1 MTTRELVGSIAFSV
15 MPVDEAIEVV
25 LNEANSVGNT
35 NQDEGVAIH
44 FCNAYNVA
52 LARSDHEYRNLIAR
66 GDYVFS
72 DGVPITWV
80 GKRAVPNKA
89 HDWERVY
96 GPDVMEGVFAGST
109 PTSPHHYLLGSSP
122 AVLAAL
128 QQRLLERFPDAQIV
142 GSESPP
148 YRPAT
153 QEELAERDR
162 RIRATGATIVWVGL
176 GTPKQDV
183 EVARLAA
190 TLPVVAVAVGAAFD
204 FLAGTKPQ
212 APVWMQ
218 KSGTEWL
225 FRFASEP
232 RRLARRYIWGNS
244 VFLVEAVRTLRQER
258 RPTNRI

>member
-1 MTTRELVGSIAFSV
+1 MTTREFVGSIAFSV
-15 MPVDEAIEVV
+15 MPLQKAITVVLDEADRVSEMGKSHGVV
-25 LNEANSVGNT
+25 V
-35 NQDEGVAIH
+35 H

-52 LARSDHEYRNLIAR
+52 LARSDHAYRDLIGR

-80 GKRAVPNKA
+80 GKRARPDVA
-89 HDWERVY
+89 HRWERVY
-96 GPDVMEGVFAGST
+96 GPDVMLGVFAQST
-109 PTSPHHYLLGSSP
+109 RTHPRHYLLGSSP
-122 AVLAAL
+122 AVLTAL
-128 QQRLLERFPDAQIV
+128 QERLLERFPDAQIV

-148 YRPAT
+148 FRKAT
-153 QEELAERDR
+153 EDELRDR
-162 RIRATGATIVWVGL
+162 DQRIRASGATIVWVGL

-190 TLPVVAVAVGAAFD
+190 SLPVVAVAVGAAFD

-212 APVWMQ
+212 APGWMQ

-244 VFLVEAVRTLRQER
+244 IFLTEALRTLRSQR
-258 RPTNRI
+258 

>member
-1 MTTRELVGSIAFSV
+1 MSTREFVGSIAFSV
-15 MPVDEAIEVV
+15 MPLHEAITVVLDEANHVSET
-25 LNEANSVGNT
+25 GPR
-35 NQDEGVAIH
+35 QGVAVH

-52 LARSDHEYRNLIAR
+52 LARSDRAYRDLIGR

-80 GKRAVPNKA
+80 GKRARPDVA

-96 GPDVMEGVFAGST
+96 GPDVMQGVFAEST
-109 PTSPHHYLLGSSP
+109 LAHPRHYLLGSSP
-122 AVLAAL
+122 AVLASL

-142 GSESPP
+142 GTESPP
-148 YRPAT
+148 FRSAT
-153 QEELAERDR
+153 EDELRERDQR
-162 RIRATGATIVWVGL
+162 LRESGATIVWVGL

-190 TLPVVAVAVGAAFD
+190 SLPVVAVAVGAAFD

-212 APVWMQ
+212 APIWMQ

-232 RRLARRYIWGNS
+232 QRLAKRYIWGNS
-244 VFLVEAVRTLRQER
+244 VFLAEAFRTLRSKR
-258 RPTNRI
+258 

>member
-1 MTTRELVGSIAFSV
+1 MSTREFVGSIAFSV
-15 MPVDEAIEVV
+15 MPLHEAITVI
-25 LNEANSVGNT
+25 LNEANRVSKTGNS
-35 NQDEGVAIH
+35 QGVAVH

-52 LARSDHEYRNLIAR
+52 LARSDRAYRDLIGR

-80 GKRAVPNKA
+80 GKRVRPDVA
-89 HDWERVY
+89 HEWERVY
-96 GPDVMEGVFAGST
+96 GPDVMQGVFAHST
-109 PTSPHHYLLGSSP
+109 PTNPRHYLLGSSP

-128 QQRLLERFPDAQIV
+128 QQRLLERFPDAHIV
-142 GSESPP
+142 GTESPP
-148 YRPAT
+148 FRSAT
-153 QEELAERDR
+153 EDELRECDR
-162 RIRATGATIVWVGL
+162 RIRDTGATIVWVGL

-190 TLPVVAVAVGAAFD
+190 SLPIVAIAIGAAFD

-212 APVWMQ
+212 APIWMQ

-232 RRLARRYIWGNS
+232 RRLAKRYLWGNS
-244 VFLVEAVRTLRQER
+244 VFLTEAIRTFRSQR
-258 RPTNRI
+258 

>member
-1 MTTRELVGSIAFSV
+1 MTTRELVGSIAFSI
-15 MPVDEAIEVV
+15 MPLAEAIEVV
-25 LNEANSVGNT
+25 LAEAASVGTT
-35 NQDEGVAIH
+35 NHDTGVAIH

-52 LARSDHEYRNLIAR
+52 LARSHREYRELIDR

-80 GKRAVPNKA
+80 GKRAVPHKA
-89 HDWERVY
+89 DQWERVY
-96 GPDVMEGVFAGST
+96 GPDVMEGVFSRST
-109 PTSPHHYLLGSSP
+109 LKNPHHYLLGSSP

-128 QQRLLERFPDAQIV
+128 HQRLLERFPDALIV

-148 YRPAT
+148 FRPAT
-153 QEELAERDR
+153 QDDLDARDR
-162 RIRATGATIVWVGL
+162 RIRDSGATIVWVGL

-190 TLPVVAVAVGAAFD
+190 SVPVVAVAIGAAFD

-218 KSGTEWL
+218 RSGTEWL

-232 RRLARRYIWGNS
+232 RRLARRYVWGNS
-244 VFLVEAVRTLRQER
+244 VFLSEALRTLRSR
-258 RPTNRI
+258 H

>member
-1 MTTRELVGSIAFSV
+1 MNTREFVGSIAFSV
-15 MPVDEAIEVV
+15 MPLHEAITVV
-25 LNEANSVGNT
+25 LEEANRVSETGASK
-35 NQDEGVAIH
+35 GVAVH

-52 LARSDHEYRNLIAR
+52 LARSDREYRDLFAR

-80 GKRAVPNKA
+80 GKRVRPDVA
-89 HDWERVY
+89 HEWERVY
-96 GPDVMEGVFAGST
+96 GPDVMQGVFTQST
-109 PTSPHHYLLGSSP
+109 PTSPRHYLLGSSP

-142 GSESPP
+142 GTESPP
-148 YRPAT
+148 FRSVT
-153 QEELAERDR
+153 EDELRERDQ
-162 RIRATGATIVWVGL
+162 RIRESGATIVWVGL

-183 EVARLAA
+183 EVARLAVS
-190 TLPVVAVAVGAAFD
+190 LPVVAIAVGAAFD

-212 APVWMQ
+212 APIWMQ

-225 FRFASEP
+225 FRLASEP

-244 VFLVEAVRTLRQER
+244 VFLTEAIRTLRSR
-258 RPTNRI
+258 R

>member
-1 MTTRELVGSIAFSV
+1 MSTREFVGSISFTV
-15 MPVDEAIEVV
+15 MPLHEAITVI
-25 LNEANSVGNT
+25 LNEANQSCESGNSR
-35 NQDEGVAIH
+35 GVAVH

-80 GKRAVPNKA
+80 GKRAVPKKA

-96 GPDVMEGVFAGST
+96 GPDVMEGVFARST
-109 PTSPHHYLLGSSP
+109 VTNPRHYLLGSSP
-122 AVLAAL
+122 AVLATL
-128 QQRLLERFPDAQIV
+128 QERLLERFPDAQIV

-148 YRPAT
+148 FRPAT
-153 QEELAERDR
+153 EDELMERDQ
-162 RIRATGATIVWVGL
+162 RIRDAGATIVWVGL

-190 TLPVVAVAVGAAFD
+190 SLPIVAIAIGAAFD

-212 APVWMQ
+212 APIWMQ

-232 RRLARRYIWGNS
+232 RRLAKRYIWGNS
-244 VFLVEAVRTLRQER
+244 VFLAEAIRTLRSQH
-258 RPTNRI
+258 

>member
-1 MTTRELVGSIAFSV
+1 MSTRELVGSIAFSV
-15 MPVDEAIEVV
+15 MTLDDAIDVV
-25 LNEANSVGNT
+25 LNEANSVGKT
-35 NQDEGVAIH
+35 SQDEGVAIH

-52 LARSDHEYRNLIAR
+52 LARSDREYRELIAR
-66 GDYVFS
+66 GNYVFS

-80 GKRAVPNKA
+80 GKRAVPHKA
-89 HDWERVY
+89 HEWERVY
-96 GPDVMEGVFAGST
+96 GPDVMEGVFARST
-109 PTSPHHYLLGSSP
+109 PTRPRHYLLGSSP

-128 QQRLLERFPDAQIV
+128 QERLLERFPDAQIV
-142 GSESPP
+142 SSESPP
-148 YRPAT
+148 FRPPT

-162 RIRATGATIVWVGL
+162 RIRESGATIVWVGL

-190 TLPVVAVAVGAAFD
+190 SLPVVAVAVGAAFD

-232 RRLARRYIWGNS
+232 RRLARRYVWGNS
-244 VFLVEAVRTLRQER
+244 VFLFEAIRTLRSQR
-258 RPTNRI
+258 

>member
-1 MTTRELVGSIAFSV
+1 MSTREFVGSIAFSV
-15 MPVDEAIEVV
+15 MPLDDAIEVV
-25 LNEANSVGNT
+25 LNETNNVGNT

-52 LARSDHEYRNLIAR
+52 LARSDRKYRELIDR
-66 GDYVFS
+66 GNYVFS

-80 GKRAVPNKA
+80 GKRAVPHKA
-89 HDWERVY
+89 HEWDRVY
-96 GPDVMEGVFAGST
+96 GPDVMEGVFARST
-109 PTSPHHYLLGSSP
+109 VTNPRHYLLGSSP
-122 AVLAAL
+122 AVLATL
-128 QQRLLERFPDAQIV
+128 QERLLERFPDAQIV

-148 YRPAT
+148 FRPAT
-153 QEELAERDR
+153 EDELMERDQ
-162 RIRATGATIVWVGL
+162 RIRDAGATIVWVGL

-190 TLPVVAVAVGAAFD
+190 SLPIVAIAIGAAFD

-212 APVWMQ
+212 APIWMQ

-232 RRLARRYIWGNS
+232 RRLAKRYIWGNS
-244 VFLVEAVRTLRQER
+244 VFLAEAIRTLGSKL
-258 RPTNRI
+258 